1 MIYFIYIIIIK
12 MAKISRCPKVTRHD
26 FPDEML
32 NYIDE
37 KMEEG

>member
-1 MIYFIYIIIIK
+1 
-12 MAKISRCPKVTRHD
+12 MATISRCPKVIRHD